1 MSTILLLALAAQ
13 LVVFGAGFALLWRR
27 LHRTENELLELRRV
41 VEAVELAMERER
53 AAARKSRAK
62 AEPAMAVGAKMRGPS
77 APPAPERAERAWP
90 APVAR
95 LVPDT
100 PPLIVVDEPEAPH
113 WFNPRLQ
120 FISAAAALALL
131 PLLGLLVGFGFETIA
146 PAGLIIAGTLALAG
160 IRDDRSDAAWVG
172 AVGGLLW
179 SLIGLGT
186 NAAMF
191 APIAFSSAATFAGGA
206 GLAHLTLRES
216 QRGAVLAGGMGVSL
230 LWLGASIGMIGA
242 AGAGLAAMVTAAALL
257 GARNLRSE
265 PLLYSAFATAGVGL
279 FVLSAQESAA
289 IWFTPAAAL
298 AGILFLAIAFVRV
311 PQLGPRGG
319 AVAGTGAAASM
330 FAVGALYVS
339 QHGLANP
346 WAASAG
352 FVALAATFAGFI
364 TLAAQ
369 RRGGDVQRLKLTLWV
384 LGFTGFASI
393 ASAIFIV
400 APTPLCAALMAA
412 LALGFTLLDLR
423 FRTLAWRVFTVAS
436 LTFAAM
442 AEWTSAQSFLTT
454 LPIWPRW
461 AIILVAFAA
470 PTALAAAAAHIARP
484 GAKLAADMFETFA
497 IIGAI
502 ATGIMTLR
510 FAFSPAEFALLPLGF
525 LEAGAQITLML
536 GASLAL
542 AATQRRELAGLALIL
557 ALALGAVASAFW
569 LTDTWIERPYAALA
583 PYGFALMAGLLWAHW
598 VFWRNRAANVRTRV
612 TFAAA
617 ALATAAFLTL
627 LIVNGAEKPA
637 LDALTL
643 GLCGALFALALGASF
658 APQIVNPRR
667 PRYLRRRF

>member
-13 LVVFGAGFALLWRR
+13 TVVFGAGFAFLWRKLR
-27 LHRTENELLELRRV
+27 RSENELLELRRV
-41 VEAVELAMERER
+41 VEAVETAMERER

-62 AEPAMAVGAKMRGPS
+62 AEPALAVSGKIRGP
-77 APPAPERAERAWP
+77 AAAPAPERWS

-113 WFNPRLQ
+113 WFNRRLQ
-120 FISAAAALALL
+120 FIATTAALALL
-131 PLLGLLVGFGFETIA
+131 PIIGLLFGWGVEALA
-146 PAGLIIAGTLALAG
+146 PAGLMIAGAFALAG
-160 IRDDRSDAAWVG
+160 LREDWADAAWVG
-172 AVGGLLW
+172 AAGGVLW
-179 SLIGLGT
+179 SLIGLT
-186 NAAMF
+186 TSAATL
-191 APIAFSSAATFAGGA
+191 APIAFSTAATFAGGA
-206 GLAHLTLRES
+206 GLAQLTLRES
-216 QRGAVLAGGMGVSL
+216 HRGAVLAGAMAVAL
-230 LWLGASIGMIGA
+230 LWLGAIAGMIGA
-242 AGAGLAAMVTAAALL
+242 AGAGLAVLVIAAASL
-257 GARNLRSE
+257 GARNLRVE
-265 PLLYSAFATAGVGL
+265 PLHYSALAAAGAGL

-298 AGILFLAIAFVRV
+298 AGVLFLAIAFVRV

-319 AVAGTGAAASM
+319 AIAGTGAAASM

-352 FVALAATFAGFI
+352 FLALAAVFAGI
-364 TLAAQ
+364 IALAAQ

-400 APTPLCAALMAA
+400 APTPLCAALMAG
-412 LALGFTLLDLR
+412 LALGLTVLDLR
-423 FRTLAWRVFTVAS
+423 VRTLAWRVFTAAS
-436 LTFAAM
+436 LAFAAM
-442 AEWTSAQSFLTT
+442 AAWTSAESFLTT

-484 GAKLAADMFETFA
+484 GAKLAADVFETFA

-525 LEAGAQITLML
+525 LEAGAQIALLL

-542 AATQRRELAGLALIL
+542 AATQRREIGGLSLIL
-557 ALALGAVASAFW
+557 ALSLGAVASAFW
-569 LTDTWIERPYAALA
+569 LTTEWIERPYSALA
-583 PYGFALMAGLLWAHW
+583 PYGFALMAALLWAH
-598 VFWRNRAANVRTRV
+598 FFYWRNRAANARTRV

-617 ALATAAFLTL
+617 SLATAAFLTL
-627 LIVNGAEKPA
+627 LFVNAIEKPSM
-637 LDALTL
+637 DGLTL
-643 GLCGALFALALGASF
+643 GLSAALFAAALGASF
-658 APQIVNPRR
+658 APQIVNQRR
-667 PRYLRRRF
+667 PRYLRRR

>member
-1 MSTILLLALAAQ
+1 MSTILLLALGAQ
-13 LVVFGAGFALLWRR
+13 LVVFGAGFALLWRK

-41 VEAVELAMERER
+41 VEAVELAMGRER

-62 AEPAMAVGAKMRGPS
+62 AEAALAVSGTMRGA
-77 APPAPERAERAWP
+77 APPAPERAWS

-95 LVPDT
+95 LVPEG
-100 PPLIVVDEPEAPH
+100 PPLIVVDEPETPH
-113 WFNPRLQ
+113 WFTPQLQ
-120 FISAAAALALL
+120 FITTTGALTLL
-131 PLLGLLVGFGFETIA
+131 PLVGLLFGWGFEILA
-146 PAGLIIAGTLALAG
+146 PAGLLIAGALALSG
-160 IRDDRSDAAWVG
+160 LREDWNNTAWV
-172 AVGGLLW
+172 AAAGGILW

-186 NAAMF
+186 NTAMF
-191 APIAFSSAATFAGGA
+191 APIAFSSAATFAAGA

-216 QRGAVLAGGMGVSL
+216 QRGAVLAGGMGVAL
-230 LWLGASIGMIGA
+230 LWLGASIGMISA
-242 AGAGLAAMVTAAALL
+242 AGAGLAGLVTAAALL

-265 PLLYSAFATAGVGL
+265 PLLYSAFAASGLGL
-279 FVLSAQESAA
+279 FVLSAQEGAA

-319 AVAGTGAAASM
+319 AIAGTGAAASM

-352 FVALAATFAGFI
+352 FLALAAVFAGII

-423 FRTLAWRVFTVAS
+423 FRTLAWRVFTAAS
-436 LTFAAM
+436 LAFAAM
-442 AEWTSAQSFLTT
+442 AAWNSAESFLTT

-470 PTALAAAAAHIARP
+470 PSALAAAAAHIARP
-484 GAKLAADMFETFA
+484 AAKLSADVFETFA

-510 FAFSPAEFALLPLGF
+510 FAFSPAEFSLLPLGF
-525 LEAGAQITLML
+525 LEAGAQIALLL

-542 AATQRRELAGLALIL
+542 AATQRRELAGLTLIL
-557 ALALGAVASAFW
+557 ALSLGAVASAFW
-569 LTDTWIERPYAALA
+569 LTTEWIERPYAALA
-583 PYGFALMAGLLWAHW
+583 PYGFALMAAPLWAH
-598 VFWRNRAANVRTRV
+598 FFYWRNRAANARTRV

-617 ALATAAFLTL
+617 ALATAAFITL
-627 LIVNGAEKPA
+627 LIVNAMEKPSM
-637 LDALTL
+637 DALTL
-643 GLCGALFALALGASF
+643 GLCTALFAIALGASF
-658 APQIVNPRR
+658 APQIVNSAK